1 MKPVADYAHFE
12 ALDIRVGRVLKV
24 EDARSRKPTYRLTID
39 FGGEIGVKVSCGAYR
54 HYTPEALTGKAVIAV
69 VNLPEKRMGPEV
81 SQVLVLG
88 VENVAG
94 GTIYL
99 TPEGEVP
106 LGGAVF

>member
-12 ALDIRVGRVLKV
+12 ALDIRVGRVLRV

-39 FGGEIGVKVSCGAYR
+39 FGEEIGVKVSCGAYR
-54 HYTPEALTGKAVIAV
+54 NYAPDELIGKAVIAV
-69 VNLPEKRMGPEV
+69 VNFPEKRMGPEV

-88 VENVAG
+88 VTNAAG
-94 GTIYL
+94 ETIYL
-99 TPEGEVP
+99 TPENEVP

>member
-39 FGGEIGVKVSCGAYR
+39 FGAEIGVKVSCGAYR
-54 HYTPEALTGKAVIAV
+54 NYAPEELTGRVVIAV
-69 VNLPEKRMGPEV
+69 VNFPEKRMGPEV

-88 VENVAG
+88 VTNAQGE
-94 GTIYL
+94 TIHL
-99 TPEGEVP
+99 TPESEAP
-106 LGGAVF
+106 LGGVVF

>member
-39 FGGEIGVKVSCGAYR
+39 FGAEIGVKVSCGAYR
-54 HYTPEALTGKAVIAV
+54 NYVPDALVGKAVIAV
-69 VNLPEKRMGPEV
+69 VNFPEKRMGPEV

-88 VENVAG
+88 VTNAAG
-94 GTIYL
+94 ETIYL
-99 TPEGEVP
+99 TPESEVP
-106 LGGAVF
+106 LGEVVF